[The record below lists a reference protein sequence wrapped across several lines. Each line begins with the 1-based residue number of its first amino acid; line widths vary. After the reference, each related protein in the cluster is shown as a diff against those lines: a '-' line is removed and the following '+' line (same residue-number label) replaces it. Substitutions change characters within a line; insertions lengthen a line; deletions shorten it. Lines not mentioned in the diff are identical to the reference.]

1 MDHFIVDNLKQIKN
15 EVLLKKK
22 DCKIIA
28 VSKTFQIE
36 KIRPLLEFGHLHFG
50 ENKVQEANDK
60 WSNIKN
66 EFKDVKLHM
75 IGKLQTNKVSN
86 ALKIFD
92 YIHSLDNQKL
102 AEKISKLQNEY
113 NLKPKIFIQVNI
125 GNELQKGGIRVDEI
139 EDFLFNCNK
148 LNLNIIGL
156 MCIPPINSDPEKFFL
171 RMKFLKQKFKLADLS
186 MGMSSDYLI
195 ASELGSTYI
204 RIGTNIF
211 GQRNI
216 KF

>member
-66 EFKDVKLHM
+66 EFKNVKLHM
-75 IGKLQTNKVSN
+75 IGKLQTNKVKN
-86 ALKIFD
+86 AVAIFD
-92 YIHSLDNQKL
+92 YIHSVDTFKL
-102 AEKISKLQNEY
+102 AKKISSEQNKINKRIKL
-113 NLKPKIFIQVNI
+113 FIQLNI
-125 GNELQKGGIRVDEI
+125 DNEKQKSGILVNEL
-139 EDFLFNCNK
+139 EDFYQSLIK
-148 LNLNIIGL
+148 ELNLDIVGL
-156 MCIPPINSDPEKFFL
+156 MCIPDVQKKSSEAFSS
-171 RMKFLKQKFKLADLS
+171 MKNLANKLGLKEIS
-186 MGMSSDYLI
+186 MGMSSDYLDAI
-195 ASELGSTYI
+195 DYGSTFV
-204 RIGTNIF
+204 RIGTKIF
-211 GQRNI
+211 GKRN
-216 KF
+216 

>member
-75 IGKLQTNKVSN
+75 IGKLQTNKVKN
-86 ALKIFD
+86 AVEIFD
-92 YIHSLDNQKL
+92 YIHSVDTFKL
-102 AEKISKLQNEY
+102 AKKISSEQNKINKRIKL
-113 NLKPKIFIQVNI
+113 FIQLNI
-125 GNELQKGGIRVDEI
+125 DNEKQKSGILVNEL
-139 EDFLFNCNK
+139 EDFYQSLIK
-148 LNLNIIGL
+148 ELNLDIVGL
-156 MCIPPINSDPEKFFL
+156 MCIPDVQKKSSEAFAS
-171 RMKFLKQKFKLADLS
+171 MKNLADKFGLKEIS
-186 MGMSSDYLI
+186 MGMSSDYLDAI
-195 ASELGSTYI
+195 DYGSTFV
-204 RIGTNIF
+204 RIGTKIF
-211 GQRNI
+211 GKRN
-216 KF
+216 

>member
-75 IGKLQTNKVSN
+75 IGKLQTNKVKN
-86 ALKIFD
+86 AVAIFD
-92 YIHSLDNQKL
+92 YIHSVDTFKL
-102 AEKISKLQNEY
+102 AKKISSEQNKINKRIKL
-113 NLKPKIFIQVNI
+113 FIQLNI
-125 GNELQKGGIRVDEI
+125 DNEKQKGGILINEL
-139 EDFLFNCNK
+139 EDFYQSLIK
-148 LNLNIIGL
+148 ELNLDIVGL
-156 MCIPPINSDPEKFFL
+156 MCIPDVQKKSSEAFAS
-171 RMKFLKQKFKLADLS
+171 MKNLADKLGLKEIS
-186 MGMSSDYLI
+186 MGMSSDYLDAI
-195 ASELGSTYI
+195 DYGSTFV
-204 RIGTNIF
+204 RIGTKIF
-211 GQRNI
+211 GKRN
-216 KF
+216 

>member
-66 EFKDVKLHM
+66 KFKDVKLHM
-75 IGKLQTNKVSN
+75 IGKLQTNKVKN
-86 ALKIFD
+86 AVAIFD
-92 YIHSLDNQKL
+92 YIHSVDTFKL
-102 AEKISKLQNEY
+102 AKKISSEQNKINKRIKL
-113 NLKPKIFIQVNI
+113 FIQLNI
-125 GNELQKGGIRVDEI
+125 DNEKQKGGILINEL
-139 EDFLFNCNK
+139 EDFYQSLIK
-148 LNLNIIGL
+148 ELNLDIVGL
-156 MCIPPINSDPEKFFL
+156 MCIPDVQKKSSEAFAS
-171 RMKFLKQKFKLADLS
+171 MKNLADKLGLKEIS
-186 MGMSSDYLI
+186 MGMSSDYLDAI
-195 ASELGSTYI
+195 DYGSTFV
-204 RIGTNIF
+204 RIGTKIF
-211 GQRNI
+211 GKRN
-216 KF
+216 

>member
-75 IGKLQTNKVSN
+75 IGKLQTNKVKN
-86 ALKIFD
+86 AVAIFD
-92 YIHSLDNQKL
+92 YIHSVDTFKL
-102 AEKISKLQNEY
+102 AKKISSEQNKINKRIKL
-113 NLKPKIFIQVNI
+113 FIQLNI
-125 GNELQKGGIRVDEI
+125 DNEKQKSGILVDEL
-139 EDFLFNCNK
+139 EDFYQSLIK
-148 LNLNIIGL
+148 ELNLDIVGL
-156 MCIPPINSDPEKFFL
+156 MCIPDIQKKSSEAFAS
-171 RMKFLKQKFKLADLS
+171 MKNLADKLGLKEIS
-186 MGMSSDYLI
+186 MGMSSDYLDAI
-195 ASELGSTYI
+195 DYGSTFV
-204 RIGTNIF
+204 RIGTKIF
-211 GQRNI
+211 GKRN
-216 KF
+216 

>member
-66 EFKDVKLHM
+66 EFKNVKLHM
-75 IGKLQTNKVSN
+75 IGKLQTNKVKN
-86 ALKIFD
+86 AVAIFD
-92 YIHSLDNQKL
+92 YIHSVDTFKL
-102 AEKISKLQNEY
+102 AKKISSEQNKINKRIKL
-113 NLKPKIFIQVNI
+113 FIQLNI
-125 GNELQKGGIRVDEI
+125 DNEKQKSGILVNEL
-139 EDFLFNCNK
+139 EDFYQSLIK
-148 LNLNIIGL
+148 ELNLDIVGL
-156 MCIPPINSDPEKFFL
+156 MCIPDVQKKSSEAFAS
-171 RMKFLKQKFKLADLS
+171 MKNLADKLGLKEIS
-186 MGMSSDYLI
+186 MGMSSDYLDAI
-195 ASELGSTYI
+195 DYGSTFV
-204 RIGTNIF
+204 RIGTKIF
-211 GQRNI
+211 GKRN
-216 KF
+216 

>member
-75 IGKLQTNKVSN
+75 IGKLQTNKVKN
-86 ALKIFD
+86 AVEIFD
-92 YIHSLDNQKL
+92 YIHSVDTFKL
-102 AEKISKLQNEY
+102 AKKISSEQNKINKRIKL
-113 NLKPKIFIQVNI
+113 FIQLNI
-125 GNELQKGGIRVDEI
+125 DNEKQKSGILVNEL
-139 EDFLFNCNK
+139 EDFYQSLIK
-148 LNLNIIGL
+148 ELNLDIVGL
-156 MCIPPINSDPEKFFL
+156 MCIPDVQKKSSEAFDS
-171 RMKFLKQKFKLADLS
+171 MKNLANKLGLKEIS
-186 MGMSSDYLI
+186 MGMSSDYLDAI
-195 ASELGSTYI
+195 DYGSTFV
-204 RIGTNIF
+204 RIGTKIF
-211 GQRNI
+211 GKRN
-216 KF
+216 

>member
-36 KIRPLLEFGHLHFG
+36 KIRPLLEFGHLDFG

-75 IGKLQTNKVSN
+75 IGKLQTNKVKN
-86 ALKIFD
+86 AVAIFD
-92 YIHSLDNQKL
+92 YIHSVDTFRL
-102 AEKISKLQNEY
+102 AKKISSEQNKINKRIKL
-113 NLKPKIFIQVNI
+113 FIQLNI
-125 GNELQKGGIRVDEI
+125 DNEKQKSGILVNEL
-139 EDFLFNCNK
+139 EDFYQSLIK
-148 LNLNIIGL
+148 ELNLDIVGL
-156 MCIPPINSDPEKFFL
+156 MCIPDVQKKSSEAFAS
-171 RMKFLKQKFKLADLS
+171 MKNLADKLGLKEIS
-186 MGMSSDYLI
+186 MGMSSDYLDAI
-195 ASELGSTYI
+195 DYGSTFV
-204 RIGTNIF
+204 RIGTKIF
-211 GQRNI
+211 GKRN
-216 KF
+216 

>member
-66 EFKDVKLHM
+66 EYKDVKLHM
-75 IGKLQTNKVSN
+75 IGKLQTNKVKN
-86 ALKIFD
+86 AVEIFD
-92 YIHSLDNQKL
+92 YIHSVDTFKL
-102 AEKISKLQNEY
+102 AKKISSEQNKINKRIKL
-113 NLKPKIFIQVNI
+113 FIQLNI
-125 GNELQKGGIRVDEI
+125 DNEKQKSGILVNEL
-139 EDFLFNCNK
+139 EDFYQSLIK
-148 LNLNIIGL
+148 ELNLDIVGL
-156 MCIPPINSDPEKFFL
+156 MCIPDVQKKSSEAFAS
-171 RMKFLKQKFKLADLS
+171 MKNLADKLGLKEIS
-186 MGMSSDYLI
+186 MGMSSDYLDAI
-195 ASELGSTYI
+195 DYGSTFI
-204 RIGTNIF
+204 RIGTKIF
-211 GQRNI
+211 GKRN
-216 KF
+216 

>member
-75 IGKLQTNKVSN
+75 IGKLQTNKVKN
-86 ALKIFD
+86 AVAIFD
-92 YIHSLDNQKL
+92 YIHSVDTFKL
-102 AEKISKLQNEY
+102 AKKISSEQNKINKRIKL
-113 NLKPKIFIQVNI
+113 FIQLNI
-125 GNELQKGGIRVDEI
+125 DNEKQKSGILVNEL
-139 EDFLFNCNK
+139 EDFYQSLIK
-148 LNLNIIGL
+148 ELNLDIVGL
-156 MCIPPINSDPEKFFL
+156 MCIPDVQKKSSEAFAS
-171 RMKFLKQKFKLADLS
+171 MKNLADKLGLKEIS
-186 MGMSSDYLI
+186 MGMSSDYLDAI
-195 ASELGSTYI
+195 DYGSTFV
-204 RIGTNIF
+204 RIGTKIF
-211 GQRNI
+211 GKRN
-216 KF
+216 

>member
-15 EVLLKKK
+15 EVLLRKK

-75 IGKLQTNKVSN
+75 IGKLQTNKVKN
-86 ALKIFD
+86 AVAIFD
-92 YIHSLDNQKL
+92 YIHSVDTFKL
-102 AEKISKLQNEY
+102 AKKISSEQNKINKRIKL
-113 NLKPKIFIQVNI
+113 FIQLNI
-125 GNELQKGGIRVDEI
+125 DNEKQKSGILVNEL
-139 EDFLFNCNK
+139 EDFYQSLIK
-148 LNLNIIGL
+148 ELNLDIVGL
-156 MCIPPINSDPEKFFL
+156 MCIPDVQKKSSEAFAS
-171 RMKFLKQKFKLADLS
+171 MKNLADKLGLKEIS
-186 MGMSSDYLI
+186 MGMSSDYLDAI
-195 ASELGSTYI
+195 DYGSTFV
-204 RIGTNIF
+204 RIGTKIF
-211 GQRNI
+211 GKRN
-216 KF
+216 

>member
-75 IGKLQTNKVSN
+75 IGKLQTNKVKN
-86 ALKIFD
+86 AVAIFD
-92 YIHSLDNQKL
+92 YIHSVDTFKL
-102 AEKISKLQNEY
+102 AKKISSEQNKINKRIKL
-113 NLKPKIFIQVNI
+113 FIQLNI
-125 GNELQKGGIRVDEI
+125 DNEKQKSGILVNEL
-139 EDFLFNCNK
+139 EDFYQSLIK
-148 LNLNIIGL
+148 ELNLDIVGL
-156 MCIPPINSDPEKFFL
+156 MCIPDVQKKSSEAFAS
-171 RMKFLKQKFKLADLS
+171 MKNLADKFGLKEIS
-186 MGMSSDYLI
+186 MGMSSDYLDAI
-195 ASELGSTYI
+195 DYGSTFV
-204 RIGTNIF
+204 RIGTKIF
-211 GQRNI
+211 GKRN
-216 KF
+216 

>member
-75 IGKLQTNKVSN
+75 IGKLQTNKVKN
-86 ALKIFD
+86 AVEIFD
-92 YIHSLDNQKL
+92 YIHSVDTFKL
-102 AEKISKLQNEY
+102 AKKISSEQNKINKRIKL
-113 NLKPKIFIQVNI
+113 FIQLNI
-125 GNELQKGGIRVDEI
+125 DNEKQKSGILVNEL
-139 EDFLFNCNK
+139 EDFYQSLIK
-148 LNLNIIGL
+148 ELNLDIVGL
-156 MCIPPINSDPEKFFL
+156 MCIPNVQKKSSEAFAS
-171 RMKFLKQKFKLADLS
+171 MKNLADKLGLKEIS
-186 MGMSSDYLI
+186 MGMSSDYLDAI
-195 ASELGSTYI
+195 DYGSTFV
-204 RIGTNIF
+204 RIGTKIF
-211 GQRNI
+211 GKRN
-216 KF
+216 

>member
-36 KIRPLLEFGHLHFG
+36 KIRPLLEFGHLDFG

-75 IGKLQTNKVSN
+75 IGKLQTNKVKN
-86 ALKIFD
+86 AVAIFD
-92 YIHSLDNQKL
+92 YIHSVDTFKL
-102 AEKISKLQNEY
+102 AKKISSEQNKINKRIKL
-113 NLKPKIFIQVNI
+113 FIQLNI
-125 GNELQKGGIRVDEI
+125 DNEKQKGGILINEL
-139 EDFLFNCNK
+139 EDFYQSLIK
-148 LNLNIIGL
+148 ELNLDIVGL
-156 MCIPPINSDPEKFFL
+156 MCIPDVQKKSSEAFAS
-171 RMKFLKQKFKLADLS
+171 MKNLADKLGLKEIS
-186 MGMSSDYLI
+186 MGMSSDYLDAI
-195 ASELGSTYI
+195 DYGSTFV
-204 RIGTNIF
+204 RIGTKIF
-211 GQRNI
+211 GKRN
-216 KF
+216 

>member
-75 IGKLQTNKVSN
+75 IGKLQTNKVKN
-86 ALKIFD
+86 AVEIFD
-92 YIHSLDNQKL
+92 YIHSVDNFKL
-102 AEKISKLQNEY
+102 AKKISSEQNKINKRIKL
-113 NLKPKIFIQVNI
+113 FIQLNI
-125 GNELQKGGIRVDEI
+125 DNEKQKSGILVNEL
-139 EDFLFNCNK
+139 EDFYQSLIK
-148 LNLNIIGL
+148 ELNLDIVGL
-156 MCIPPINSDPEKFFL
+156 MCIPDVQKKSSEAFVS
-171 RMKFLKQKFKLADLS
+171 MKNLANKLGLKEIS
-186 MGMSSDYLI
+186 MGMSSDYLDAI
-195 ASELGSTYI
+195 DYGSTFV
-204 RIGTNIF
+204 RIGTKIF
-211 GQRNI
+211 GKRN
-216 KF
+216 

>member
-75 IGKLQTNKVSN
+75 IGKLQTNKVKN
-86 ALKIFD
+86 AVAIFD
-92 YIHSLDNQKL
+92 YIHSVDTFRL
-102 AEKISKLQNEY
+102 AKKISSEQNKINKRIKL
-113 NLKPKIFIQVNI
+113 FIQLNI
-125 GNELQKGGIRVDEI
+125 DNEKQKSGILVNEL
-139 EDFLFNCNK
+139 EDFYQSLIK
-148 LNLNIIGL
+148 ELNLDIVGL
-156 MCIPPINSDPEKFFL
+156 MCIPDVQKKSSEAFAS
-171 RMKFLKQKFKLADLS
+171 MKNLADKLGLKEIS
-186 MGMSSDYLI
+186 MGMSSDYLDAI
-195 ASELGSTYI
+195 DYGSTFV
-204 RIGTNIF
+204 RIGTKIF
-211 GQRNI
+211 GKRN
-216 KF
+216 

>member
-75 IGKLQTNKVSN
+75 IGKLQTNKVKN
-86 ALKIFD
+86 AVAIFD
-92 YIHSLDNQKL
+92 YIHSVDTFKL
-102 AEKISKLQNEY
+102 AKKISSEQNKINKRIKL
-113 NLKPKIFIQVNI
+113 FIQLNI
-125 GNELQKGGIRVDEI
+125 DNEKQKSGILVDEL
-139 EDFLFNCNK
+139 EDFYQSLIK
-148 LNLNIIGL
+148 ELNLDIVGL
-156 MCIPPINSDPEKFFL
+156 MCIPDVQKKSSEAFAS
-171 RMKFLKQKFKLADLS
+171 MKNLADKLGLKEIS
-186 MGMSSDYLI
+186 MGMSSDYLDAI
-195 ASELGSTYI
+195 DYGSTFV
-204 RIGTNIF
+204 RIGTKIF
-211 GQRNI
+211 GKRN
-216 KF
+216 

>member
-22 DCKIIA
+22 ECKIIA

-75 IGKLQTNKVSN
+75 IGKLQTNKVKN
-86 ALKIFD
+86 AVEIFD
-92 YIHSLDNQKL
+92 YIHSVDTFKL
-102 AEKISKLQNEY
+102 AKKISSEQNKINKRIKL
-113 NLKPKIFIQVNI
+113 FIQLNI
-125 GNELQKGGIRVDEI
+125 DNEKQKSGILVNEL
-139 EDFLFNCNK
+139 EDFYQSLIK
-148 LNLNIIGL
+148 ELNLDIVGL
-156 MCIPPINSDPEKFFL
+156 MCIPDVQKKSSEAFAS
-171 RMKFLKQKFKLADLS
+171 MKNLADKLGLKEIS
-186 MGMSSDYLI
+186 MGMSSDYLDAI
-195 ASELGSTYI
+195 DYGSTFV
-204 RIGTNIF
+204 RIGTKIF
-211 GQRNI
+211 GKRN
-216 KF
+216 